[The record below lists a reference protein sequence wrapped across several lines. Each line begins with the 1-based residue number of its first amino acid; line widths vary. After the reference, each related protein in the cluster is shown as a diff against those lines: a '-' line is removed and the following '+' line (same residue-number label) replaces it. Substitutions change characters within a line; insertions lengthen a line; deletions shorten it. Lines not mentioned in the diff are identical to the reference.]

1 MAKKLTREE
10 LKRDEVL
17 ETVGRGIRFVSSHRR
32 GTAEAIGV
40 SAALV
45 LLIAAFL
52 AFRAHRESQAGE
64 HLSRALT
71 ILSTPLASD
80 VPAGGEVP
88 ARTYA
93 SAGERRADADK
104 ELAAAAD
111 FGATR
116 AGREA
121 RVLLTARGQG
131 GKDAESQLEA
141 FARGGKTI
149 LSAAAEIN
157 AVRLLASQGKTTEAI
172 TELKRAIES
181 SDTAAPKDLLLFEL
195 AGLYEKSGA
204 LTDAKA
210 TYQRI
215 LSDYPESLYRSEAQT
230 RTNAL

>member
-17 ETVGRGIRFVSSHRR
+17 ETVNRGIRFVSSHRR

-52 AFRAHRESQAGE
+52 GFRAHRESQAADR
-64 HLSRALT
+64 LSRALT

-80 VPAGGEVP
+80 IPAGGEVP

-93 SAGERRADADK
+93 TAAERRADADK
-104 ELAAAAD
+104 ELGAAAD

-121 RVLLTARGQG
+121 RLLLAARGQG
-131 GKDAESQLEA
+131 GKDAQSQLEA
-141 FARGGKTI
+141 FAREGKTI
-149 LSAAAEIN
+149 LSASAEID
-157 AVRLLASQGKTTEAI
+157 AVRLLESQGKDSEAI

-181 SDTAAPKDLLLFEL
+181 SDTAAPKDLLLLEL
-195 AGLYEKSGA
+195 AGLYEKTGA
-204 LTDAKA
+204 LTDARA
-210 TYQRI
+210 AFQRI
-215 LSDYPESLYRSEAQT
+215 LSDYPDSLYRSEAQT
-230 RTNAL
+230 RANAL